1 MTIVSEFRAGLSPLL
16 NLVYPPRCP
25 VCGVSVAE
33 HGGLC
38 LDCWNQLEWSPT
50 SGAAADLSIQQDPI
64 IAACLYNDISRDLI
78 LQFKHG
84 GKIGHAQLMARM
96 MAASLG
102 EGVSEAPRAIVPVP
116 LHRLRL
122 WQRGYN
128 QSALLARELAKYG
141 EGEPVIDGLIRTK
154 RTPSLGGLSQ
164 EERKRALSGAIAV
177 SKSRAKAFAGKDILL
192 VDDVY
197 TSGATTSA
205 CVEALSKAG
214 AKSVLIVC
222 FARVAP

>member
-1 MTIVSEFRAGLSPLL
+1 MTLVSEVRGAMSPIL

-25 VCGVSVAE
+25 VCGVPVAE

-38 LDCWNQLEWSPT
+38 LDCWNQLEAPV
-50 SGAAADLSIQQDPI
+50 DPI
-64 IAACLYNDISRDLI
+64 GENDTVIAACLYNDISRDLI

-96 MAASLG
+96 MAARVDEKPS
-102 EGVSEAPRAIVPVP
+102 EGLRAIIPVP

-128 QSALLARELAKYG
+128 QAALLARELAKYG
-141 EGEPVIDGLIRTK
+141 KGELLIDGLIRQK
-154 RTPSLGGLSQ
+154 RTPSLGGLSREQ
-164 EERKRALSGAIAV
+164 RQRALSGAISV
-177 SKSRAKAFAGKDILL
+177 SKSRAAFVTGRDILL

-197 TSGATTSA
+197 TSGATAGA
-205 CVEALSKAG
+205 CVDALTKAG
-214 AKSVLIVC
+214 ARSVQIVC
-222 FARVAP
+222 FARVAH